1 MHVDDCEES
10 FWARTLLTKL
20 REVSNRQNAEDRMI
34 SIQQLADETCF
45 TTQDI
50 KSTLERLQI
59 LQYSQGSF
67 YINANPK
74 IIDYWLQ
81 KCGGEGVTVDQ
92 SKICWTPHVTSD
104 KWLR

>member
-1 MHVDDCEES
+1 MVHEALQS
-10 FWARTLLTKL
+10 PLLTL
-20 REVSNRQNAEDRMI
+20 RGHNVQHR
-34 SIQQLADETCF
+34 LG
-45 TTQDI
+45 
-50 KSTLERLQI
+50 TLPIERLQI